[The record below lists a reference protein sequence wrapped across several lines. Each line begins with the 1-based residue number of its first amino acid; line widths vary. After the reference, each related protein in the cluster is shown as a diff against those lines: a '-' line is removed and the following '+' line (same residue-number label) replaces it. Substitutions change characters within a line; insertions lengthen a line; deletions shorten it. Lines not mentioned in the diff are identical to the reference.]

1 MSESHPEPTNA
12 NTSAGATLILGHSSD
27 ADDAFMWWPIG
38 AAAAVPEKLGVE
50 RFTPAGGEGGGGFDR
65 PAIDTG
71 RWRFSA
77 IAADIE
83 ELNRRAIDIGD
94 LDITAI
100 SMHALSHAS
109 GRYALLATGCSFGDG
124 YGPKIVAREPMPIE
138 RLRDPGVCVA
148 VPGEKT
154 TAFLVLRL
162 MLGSSFRYRVMPFD
176 HVISAVRDGVCE
188 AGIVI
193 HEGQLTFQRAG
204 LTLIEDEGAWW
215 KRETGLPLPLGA
227 NVIRTDLDERF
238 GEGSLREVAGLL
250 RASIEHS
257 LTERARGLDASRR
270 FAEKMAWDIMD
281 EFVGMYVNELTI
293 DCGQGGYDAVVELLQ
308 RGHAAGLCPD
318 ASGLRFV
325 R

>member
-1 MSESHPEPTNA
+1 MLT
-12 NTSAGATLILGHSSD
+12 LGHSSD

-50 RFTPAGGEGGGGFDR
+50 RSTPAGGEGGGGFDR

-83 ELNRRAIDIGD
+83 DLNRRAIETGD

-124 YGPKIVAREPMPIE
+124 YGPKIVAREPMAIE
-138 RLRDPGVCVA
+138 RLCDPDVCVG

-162 MLGSSFRYRVMPFD
+162 MLGRAFRYKVMPFD
-176 HVISAVRDGVCE
+176 HVIPAVRDGVCD
-188 AGIVI
+188 AGVVI
-193 HEGQLTFQRAG
+193 HEGQLTFQKAG

-227 NVIRTDLDERF
+227 NVIRADIDERF
-238 GEGSLREVAGLL
+238 GEGSLREVAALL
-250 RASIEHS
+250 RNSIEHA
-257 LTERARGLDASRR
+257 LRERARGLDASRR

-281 EFVGMYVNELTI
+281 EFVGMYVNALTI
-293 DCGQGGYDAVVELLQ
+293 DCGQGGYDAVVELLR

>member
-1 MSESHPEPTNA
+1 MTHELARLT
-12 NTSAGATLILGHSSD
+12 LGHSSD

-38 AAAAVPEKLGVE
+38 AAAAVPEKLGVD
-50 RFTPAGGEGGGGFDR
+50 RASASAAAGGGGFVE
-65 PAIDTG
+65 PSIETG
-71 RWRFSA
+71 RWRFEA

-83 ELNRRAIDIGD
+83 ELNRRAIERGD

-100 SMHALSHAS
+100 SMHALSHAADK
-109 GRYALLATGCSFGDG
+109 YALLATGCSFGDG
-124 YGPKIVAREPMPIE
+124 YGPKIVAREAMPLE
-138 RLRDPGVCVA
+138 RLADGDVTVA

-162 MLGSSFRYRVMPFD
+162 MLGKAFRYEVMPFD
-176 HVISAVRDGVCE
+176 HVIPAVRDGRCE

-193 HEGQLTFQRAG
+193 HEGQLTFQKAG
-204 LTLIEDEGAWW
+204 LVLVEDEGAWW

-227 NVIRTDLDERF
+227 NVIRADLDARF
-238 GEGSLREVAGLL
+238 GDGSLVEVAGVL
-250 RASIEHS
+250 RASIEHA
-257 LTERARGLDASRR
+257 LKERARGLDASKR
-270 FAEKMAWDIMD
+270 FAEQMAWDIMD
-281 EFVGMYVNELTI
+281 EFVGMYVNALTI
-293 DCGQGGYDAVVELLQ
+293 DCGQAGYAAVRELLR